1 MKNNLIINMNK
12 IIYTILI
19 FVLIVSCSKSES
31 RKPIKRNTGSFMN
44 ESIERNIKLNNLEE
58 EILQIK
64 MQNDSTNTYYTSPNG
79 FWYFY
84 NKKDALH
91 TKLPIKGDEVIFS
104 YEIKTVK
111 DSILYSKK
119 ELGDK
124 KYLVDK
130 EELITGLQDGI
141 KIMHEGDIVTFLFPS
156 HKAFGYTGNDRVYPN
171 EPLIY
176 TVHLKKIIN
185 KN

>member
-1 MKNNLIINMNK
+1 MNK
-12 IIYTILI
+12 IFYIIL
-19 FVLIVSCSKSES
+19 VLVFMVSCSKSEP
-31 RKPIKRNTGSFMN
+31 RKPIKRKTGSFMK
-44 ESIERNIKLNNLEE
+44 ESIDRNKKLNKLEE
-58 EILQIK
+58 ELLQIK
-64 MQNDSTNTYYTSPNG
+64 MQNDSTNTYYTSANG

-84 NKKDALH
+84 IKKDSLQ

-104 YEIKTVK
+104 YEIRTLN
-111 DSILYSKK
+111 DSILFSKQ
-119 ELGDK
+119 ELGEK

-141 KIMHEGDIVTFLFPS
+141 KIMHEGEIITFLFPS
-156 HKAFGYTGNDRVYPN
+156 HKAFGYTGNERVYPN